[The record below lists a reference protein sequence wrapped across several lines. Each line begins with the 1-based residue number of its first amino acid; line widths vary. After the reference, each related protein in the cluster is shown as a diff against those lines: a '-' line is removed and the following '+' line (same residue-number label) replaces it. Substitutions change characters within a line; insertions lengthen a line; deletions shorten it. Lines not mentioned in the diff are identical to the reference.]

1 MNRMEVSKQRKTT
14 PFRHA
19 FIKDLVEMDS
29 EWAVHCTYEEIIQ
42 ASDII
47 KKSAAG
53 QALTTATPGG
63 TLPMTWH
70 PSRGSQR
77 VLTS

>member
-29 EWAVHCTYEEIIQ
+29 EWAAHCTFEEIIQ
-42 ASDII
+42 ASNIFL
-47 KKSAAG
+47 AG
-53 QALTTATPGG
+53 QALTTATPRGG
-63 TLPMTWH
+63 
-70 PSRGSQR
+70 PSP
-77 VLTS
+77 